1 MNSIYR
7 YTESG
12 LDNVFL
18 VNGFDYI
25 DAPGEGER
33 TVFIQDIDGLHEAI
47 GLALVQRRQTL
58 SGKELRFL
66 RNELLLSQMRLS
78 QILGVT
84 EQTVARWE
92 KGQTAIPKTA
102 EALVRLM
109 FAESIEQNA
118 PIKDVLERIAD
129 LDDETDETLNL
140 QETPNGWG
148 PAKTPE
154 AA

>member
-1 MNSIYR
+1 MNMVYR

-18 VNGFDYI
+18 VNGFEHI
-25 DAPGEGER
+25 EAPMGGDR
-33 TVFIQDIDGLHEAI
+33 QVIIQDIDGLHEAI
-47 GLALVQRRQTL
+47 GMALVHRRQTL

-66 RNELLLSQMRLS
+66 RNELLLSQARLA

-92 KGQTAIPKTA
+92 KGQTTIPKA
-102 EALVRLM
+102 SDALVRIM
-109 FAESIEQNA
+109 FAESVRQNA
-118 PIKDVLERIAD
+118 PIKDVLELIAD
-129 LDDETDETLNL
+129 LDDDDDETLNL
-140 QETPNGWG
+140 EETADGWV
-148 PAKTPE
+148 PARTLE